1 MIDLTA
7 AELAIVQRILVAHV
21 PELEVWAYGS
31 RVTGSRKPWSDLDL
45 AIVNHTRLPHALL
58 TAIEWDFEESDLP
71 FKVDVTDLAAV
82 SPEFRARIE
91 AAHECIQPAAKQRAA
106 G

>member
-7 AELAIVQRILVAHV
+7 AELAIVQRILAAHV

-31 RVTGSRKPWSDLDL
+31 RVTGNRKPWSDLDL
-45 AIVNHTRLPHALL
+45 AIVANTRLPHALL

-71 FKVDVTDLAAV
+71 FKVDVTDLAAI

-91 AAHECIQPAAKQRAA
+91 AGHECIQRAAKQRAA